1 MHAKNN
7 RVNKNFQIAYFLAGS
22 CHTPDGAYSLL
33 KDLQED
39 REMALSQLEASEL
52 RQKAKI
58 LRANRMIDSG
68 EPDLVLEGQADLS
81 EIENGEKFAKRNI
94 AAAYEELDFI
104 NKCIEKIQPHRRFK
118 DLPDPEAHE
127 AAQYDEWKM
136 ELISRAENSLLT
148 TGNIPTEHFFTM
160 RMHPAFI
167 DEILPAIE
175 KIRWI
180 ASKGDPMSVVI
191 QTIQEERIDIPKLLE
206 LNQINLT
213 ALSDK

>member
-7 RVNKNFQIAYFLAGS
+7 RLNKDFQIAYFLAGS
-22 CHTPDGAYSLL
+22 CHTADGAYSLL

-39 REMALSQLEASEL
+39 REMSLAMIESSEL
-52 RQKAKI
+52 KQQAKI
-58 LRANRMIDSG
+58 LKAQRMIDSG
-68 EPDLVLEGQADLS
+68 DEVSILKGKSILME
-81 EIENGEKFAKRNI
+81 AKNTKAFTLRNI
-94 AAAYEELDFI
+94 EAAKKELEFI

-148 TGNIPTEHFFTM
+148 NGNIPTEHFVTM